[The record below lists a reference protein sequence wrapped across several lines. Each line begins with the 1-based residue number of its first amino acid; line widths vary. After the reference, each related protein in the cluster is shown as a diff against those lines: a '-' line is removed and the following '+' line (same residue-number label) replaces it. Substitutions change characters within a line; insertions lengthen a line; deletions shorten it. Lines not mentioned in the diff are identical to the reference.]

1 MLRSFAS
8 PYIGTNT
15 AIMRYTLPVA
25 GIIMKKQGSQLRK
38 SLFYGLTLVLIS
50 VFVYLAVQ
58 GNRLEKERMAK
69 GADVVETFEPTPIR
83 ALAPMDLEITAASMS
98 PDARTAEPDTSV
110 IRHKIDI
117 RNSGDVVYSELQ
129 LKLDYL
135 DPAGVKIGSLLQ
147 QVTKEIPP
155 GNKRLSIDIPGA
167 EIPADTAGIRA
178 TVVYADIE
186 SAD

>member
-1 MLRSFAS
+1 
-8 PYIGTNT
+8 
-15 AIMRYTLPVA
+15 MRYTLPVT
-25 GIIMKKQGSQLRK
+25 GTIMKRQGSQLRK
-38 SLFYGLTLVLIS
+38 SLFYGLTLVLVS

-58 GNRLEKERMAK
+58 GNRLEKERTAK
-69 GADVVETFEPTPIR
+69 GADVVETFKPTPIR
-83 ALAPMDLEITAASMS
+83 ALAPMDLEITAVSMS
-98 PDARTAEPDTSV
+98 PDAKTIAPDTSV
-110 IRHKIDI
+110 IPHQIDI

-135 DPAGVKIGSLLQ
+135 NTTGIKIGSLFQ

-155 GNKRLSIDIPGA
+155 GNTRLSIDIPRA
-167 EIPADTAGIRA
+167 EIPADTAGIRP